1 MQKFTLRQLDYFV
14 ATAQSGSLAEAASK
28 TNVSQPSISTAI
40 AKLEEQLGVQ
50 LFVRHHAQGVSLT
63 PTGRRMLGDARN
75 LLRQAADFE
84 HAAADAGDT
93 MRGELQ
99 LGCFVTLAP
108 VFMPALITQFAELH
122 PGVSLRV
129 HEGTQDDLT
138 TGLTTGRLDLALLYD
153 LDLPDGIH
161 LDHMETCHPYA
172 LLPEGHALTNRK
184 RLVLK
189 DLMTEPL
196 ILLDVPPSRKYFLG
210 LFAAAGLE
218 PKVAYTSSSL
228 EMVRGLVGRGAGV
241 SLLVTRPHG
250 DRTYDG
256 QPLAIRPL
264 TVDTKPSE
272 IALAR
277 LGQVTPT
284 RLMDTFCHF
293 CRKWFTDHKQFDTA
307 HG

>member
-14 ATAQSGSLAEAASK
+14 TTAQSGSLAEAAAK
-28 TNVSQPSISTAI
+28 ANVSQPSISTAI

-84 HAAADAGDT
+84 HFAADAGDT

-108 VFMPALITQFAELH
+108 VFMPALITQFARLH
-122 PGVSLRV
+122 PGVTLRV
-129 HEGTQDDLT
+129 HEGTQDDLA

-161 LDHMETCHPYA
+161 LDHMQTCHPYA
-172 LLPEGHALTNRK
+172 LLPEGHVLAKRK
-184 RLVLK
+184 RLALK

-210 LFAAAGLE
+210 LFSAAGLD
-218 PKVAYTSSSL
+218 PKVAFTSSSM
-228 EMVRGLVGRGAGV
+228 EMVRGLVGRGAGI

-256 QPLAIRPL
+256 QPLVIRPL
-264 TVDTKPSE
+264 ETGAKPSE
-272 IALAR
+272 ISIAR
-277 LGQVTPT
+277 LGQITPT
-284 RLMDTFCHF
+284 RLMETFSDF
-293 CRKWFTDHKQFDTA
+293 CRDWFAGKKPFDM
-307 HG
+307 

>member
-14 ATAQSGSLAEAASK
+14 TAAQSGSLAEAAAK
-28 TNVSQPSISTAI
+28 ANISQPSISTAI

-63 PTGRRMLGDARN
+63 PAGRRMLGDARN

-84 HAAADAGDT
+84 HFATDAGDT
-93 MRGELQ
+93 VRGELQ

-108 VFMPALITQFAELH
+108 VFMPALITQFTHLY

-129 HEGTQDDLT
+129 HEGTQDDLA
-138 TGLTTGRLDLALLYD
+138 TGLATGKLDLALLYD

-161 LDHMETCHPYA
+161 LDRMETCQPYA
-172 LLPEGHALTNRK
+172 LLPEGHPLAK
-184 RLVLK
+184 RRRVALK
-189 DLMTEPL
+189 DLIAEPL

-210 LFAAAGLE
+210 LFSAEGLD
-218 PKVAYTSSSL
+218 PKVAFTSSSM

-241 SLLVTRPHG
+241 SLLVTRPYG

-264 TVDTKPSE
+264 KTDAELSQ
-272 IALAR
+272 ISIAR
-277 LGQVTPT
+277 LAQVTPT
-284 RLMDTFCHF
+284 RLMETFSDF
-293 CRKWFTDHKQFDTA
+293 CREWFADKEPFDT
-307 HG
+307 